1 MKIHCDF
8 CGRINE
14 FADGNKDCSCGM
26 KCRSDKLY
34 SAVKNKLTNYSTVF
48 EPQTHGKIWELLHDT
63 PNYICSAYIDG
74 VESGTIL
81 DGIMIQDLHQTSF
94 SDSSVDIIILQD
106 ILEHVIDYEC
116 VLLELHRILKV
127 GGSLFISIP
136 IHKHKTRRVAIYD
149 CDELVYIDPPEYHDD
164 FGTVQSSLVFTKF
177 GNDILYE
184 FEDLFGKVEVI
195 PFEFSEYLLFE
206 VIKC

>member
-26 KCRSDKLY
+26 KCRSYKLY

-94 SDSSVDIIILQD
+94 SDS
-106 ILEHVIDYEC
+106 
-116 VLLELHRILKV
+116 
-127 GGSLFISIP
+127 
-136 IHKHKTRRVAIYD
+136 
-149 CDELVYIDPPEYHDD
+149 
-164 FGTVQSSLVFTKF
+164 
-177 GNDILYE
+177 
-184 FEDLFGKVEVI
+184 
-195 PFEFSEYLLFE
+195 
-206 VIKC
+206 